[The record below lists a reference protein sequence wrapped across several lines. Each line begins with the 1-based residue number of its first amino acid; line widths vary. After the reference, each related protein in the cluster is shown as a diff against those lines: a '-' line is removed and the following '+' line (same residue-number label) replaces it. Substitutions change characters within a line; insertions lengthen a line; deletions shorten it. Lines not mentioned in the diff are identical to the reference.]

1 MKQKIKIIFFDIDW
15 TLYDHKNQCFNMP
28 SIEKINELKAQGI
41 KIFLCTARPY
51 HSALHLGTF
60 DFLQPDGYIVSN
72 GGAVIVDNNK
82 VIKSSFFK
90 KEDMDKIY
98 ELVNNKNLAIE
109 VVDVFD
115 RYLITEKTKEIDIL
129 FSSFKEIIPPFRKY
143 DGFPCLAALLFAGE
157 EYDQY
162 FLTNLPK
169 SVHYKR
175 FADYGVDI
183 VPDERE
189 KGGAIKSVLEYYNIP
204 KECAMAFGDDY
215 QDISMF
221 ENVGVSI
228 CLGNGKEEVKKHA
241 TFVTE
246 EIWNDGVKIALE
258 KYKDLF

>member
-1 MKQKIKIIFFDIDW
+1 MNEKIKIIFFDIDW

-28 SIEKINELKAQGI
+28 SIELINSLQKRGI

-60 DFLQPDGYIVSN
+60 ELLKPDGYIVSN
-72 GGAVIVDNNK
+72 GGAVVVENNK

-98 ELVNNKNLAIE
+98 QLTVDRNLAIE
-109 VVDVFD
+109 CVDVFD
-115 RYLITEKTKEIDIL
+115 RYLLTEKTKEIDIL

-143 DGFPCLAALLFAGE
+143 DGFPALAALLFAGE
-157 EYDQY
+157 EHDEY
-162 FLTNLPK
+162 FINNLPK
-169 SVHYKR
+169 NIVYKR

-183 VPDERE
+183 VPEERE
-189 KGGAIKSVLEYYNIP
+189 KGNAIKCVLDYYNIP
-204 KECAMAFGDDY
+204 KECSMAFGDDF

-221 ENVGVSI
+221 NNVGISI

-246 EIWNDGVKIALE
+246 EIWNDGVKLALE
-258 KYKDLF
+258 KFKDLF